1 MAEPLKS
8 QIEAQDRLDQEEHW
22 RLLYVGMTRAEER
35 LYVGGALGAADR
47 GTPAEAS
54 WYGAIDA
61 SMTGLGSEWEED
73 PVWGRSRRFGE
84 LERPARAAT
93 LATEQRRADSPPAP
107 GACAIEARPPRPLA
121 PSASAEDDVPNPPPS
136 PELRA
141 AAERGRLLHQLFER
155 LPGVPIEQ
163 RAKRADLWLH
173 KSAGIEEEAL
183 RQALVADACAIIGR
197 SSSFGNLRAGCAGG
211 GAHSGR
217 DADGSVITGTVDR
230 LLVSEDL
237 VRLLDFKTGRSF
249 PRTAAD
255 IPAAHLRQMAAYQA
269 ALEVIFP
276 DRVVEASLLY
286 TTGPLLYALPR
297 EMLLQHMPQSIL
309 ATA

>member
-1 MAEPLKS
+1 
-8 QIEAQDRLDQEEHW
+8 
-22 RLLYVGMTRAEER
+22 
-35 LYVGGALGAADR
+35 
-47 GTPAEAS
+47 
-54 WYGAIDA
+54 
-61 SMTGLGSEWEED
+61 
-73 PVWGRSRRFGE
+73 
-84 LERPARAAT
+84 
-93 LATEQRRADSPPAP
+93 
-107 GACAIEARPPRPLA
+107 
-121 PSASAEDDVPNPPPS
+121 
-136 PELRA
+136 LRA

-155 LPGVPIEQ
+155 LPGVPIEE
-163 RAKRADLWLH
+163 RAERADLWLH

-183 RQALVADACAIIGR
+183 RQTLVADACAIIGDP
-197 SSSFGNLRAGCAGG
+197 
-211 GAHSGR
+211 AHSEIFGPG
-217 DADGSVITGTVDR
+217 ALAEAPIAAVAPDGSVITGTVDR

-286 TTGPLLYALPR
+286 TSGPLLYALPR